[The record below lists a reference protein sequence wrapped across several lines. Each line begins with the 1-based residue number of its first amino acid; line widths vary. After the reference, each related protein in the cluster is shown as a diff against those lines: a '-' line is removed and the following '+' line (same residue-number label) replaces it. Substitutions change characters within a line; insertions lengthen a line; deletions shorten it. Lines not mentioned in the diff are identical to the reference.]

1 MYLIMNCRFISFP
14 KYIPTYVYYYIIIF
28 YDNNN
33 NNNYNN
39 NHDIFVMNIRTY
51 VCDSLLL

>member
-33 NNNYNN
+33 NYNN
-39 NHDIFVMNIRTY
+39 DNNDMFVMNIRTY